1 MSAEIVPFGKY
12 KGQPVDVLTAD
23 QDYCEWLVSQPWFK
37 SRYGNVYNILIQGG
51 GEPQDSPEHNEMQA
65 RFLEDDWCL
74 RLAAVLTPR
83 LADGYEAAAAREQ
96 MKDSPLYQEFRAC
109 TEETVTPASIPE
121 RAFEVGGWDVEFMLK
136 PSIIRVRVLPF
147 DRLIGTLLPP
157 CTCECDHTE
166 CSAFSGCG
174 GDQDWTCRHKG
185 CTEVRGTE
193 HGQHCT
199 TGCPWAEDGDMQRSV
214 KDVAPESR
222 GWGAGRGDVTGDV
235 TKAHWLRYG
244 LKKGH
249 RYGPDRIR
257 RYGFDD
263 EPFPFRVELKPDLGD
278 DYPAVLRQ
286 VTGYRYPEGSNRCVV
301 ARRYAFESVTWDQV
315 RKIFAASG
323 ITLVA
328 ESELRAAAGSQ

>member
-74 RLAAVLTPR
+74 RLAAVLMPR
-83 LADGYEAAAAREQ
+83 LAGGGGEAAAREQ

-121 RAFEVGGWDVEFMLK
+121 RVFEVGGWDVEFTVE
-136 PSIIRVRVLPF
+136 PSIVRVRVLPF
-147 DRLIGTLLPP
+147 DRLIGTLLPA

-166 CSAFSGCG
+166 CGFTSICQG
-174 GDQDWTCRHKG
+174 GDCDWICRHKN
-185 CTEVRGTE
+185 CTEARDTE
-193 HGQHCT
+193 SRWHCT
-199 TGCPWAEDGDMQRSV
+199 TGCPWAKGGDMQQSV
-214 KDVAPESR
+214 HGEPRTYYWGDHSYYEPTES
-222 GWGAGRGDVTGDV
+222 
-235 TKAHWLRYG
+235 KAAWLRYG
-244 LKKGH
+244 LKEGH
-249 RYGPDRIR
+249 PYGMHDR
-257 RYGFDD
+257 
-263 EPFPFRVELKPDLGD
+263 PCFRVELKPDLGD

-286 VTGYRYPEGSNRCVV
+286 VTGYKAREWSTRCVV

-328 ESELRAAAGSQ
+328 EGELRAASTSPTA